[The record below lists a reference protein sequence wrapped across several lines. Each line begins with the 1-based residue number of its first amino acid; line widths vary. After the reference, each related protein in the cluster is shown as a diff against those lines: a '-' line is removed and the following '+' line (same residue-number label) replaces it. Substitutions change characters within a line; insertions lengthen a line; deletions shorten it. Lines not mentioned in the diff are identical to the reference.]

1 MSLSIFSFD
10 MRKVITK
17 GILFLIIVHLLAIGL
32 LIFRFSSR
40 SKDISKKEIV
50 YLGDSHIQK
59 GVIPDSTN
67 SLNIASTSE
76 TYSFSFQKLKDLI
89 EQGDKPKQVIIGFD
103 YHNLSDIFSDV
114 KSGIYQNQDISFRY
128 FPYLPVHDKFEI
140 LRTHSFLNY
149 SFLSQMFNASVK
161 AISQKSKND
170 YWGGFKNEFESVSAV
185 DSTIEKRLKFIFFKN
200 DSIVRG
206 IDYKNI
212 NDLNKIVL
220 LAKENSIKV
229 RLIRIPMYYRF
240 DEKVPERFKFE
251 YLKVLKELKVDLI
264 QCDFDT
270 RNPYYFL
277 PDGDHLTMEGASVYR
292 QNLENKLIHYK

>member
-1 MSLSIFSFD
+1 

-17 GILFLIIVHLLAIGL
+17 GILFLIIVHILTIGL

-40 SKDISKKEIV
+40 SREISKKEIV

-59 GVIPDSTN
+59 GVITDSTN

-89 EQGDKPKQVIIGFD
+89 EQGNTPKQVIIGFD
-103 YHNLSDIFSDV
+103 YHNLSDIFGDV
-114 KSGIYQNQDISFRY
+114 KSGVFQNQDISFRY
-128 FPYLPVHDKFEI
+128 FPYLPFHEKFDI
-140 LRTHSFLNY
+140 LRTHGFLNY

-161 AISQKSKND
+161 AVSQKSKND

-185 DSTIEKRLKFIFFKN
+185 DSTIEKRVKFVFFKN

-206 IDYKNI
+206 FDYNNI
-212 NDLNKIVL
+212 SDLKKIVA
-220 LAKENSIKV
+220 LAKEHLIKV
-229 RLIRIPMYYRF
+229 RLIRIPMYYKF
-240 DEKVPERFKFE
+240 DEKVPDRFKFE
-251 YLKVLKELKVDLI
+251 YIKVINELKVDLI

-270 RNPYYFL
+270 RDPDYFL
-277 PDGDHLTMEGASVYR
+277 PDGDHLTKEGAIVYR
-292 QNLENKLIHYK
+292 QILDKKLIHNK